1 MTEYV
6 KKSEVLDT
14 LWKAD
19 GITYHGIEVLNHMPA
34 EDVVQRETLEQ
45 VYWERDTALQQL
57 AEIGKG
63 LGQKMSG
70 QWIGEADEY
79 ADGYP
84 VYDIWS
90 CSCCGKY
97 FDEWDEKP
105 DWNFC
110 PHCGARME
118 VPDGR

>member
-63 LGQKMSG
+63 LGQKMTG
-70 QWIGEADEY
+70 QWMNVSG
-79 ADGYP
+79 G
-84 VYDIWS
+84 VGF
-90 CSCCGKY
+90 CSECKY
-97 FDEWDEKP
+97 I
-105 DWNFC
+105 NRNSNYC
-110 PHCGARME
+110 PHCGAKME
-118 VPDGR
+118 AFDEQQ

>member
-63 LGQKMSG
+63 LGQKMTG
-70 QWIGEADEY
+70 QWIWDVAYYDEDGCPCIVSRCNQCGE
-79 ADGYP
+79 P
-84 VYDIWS
+84 NPQTV
-90 CSCCGKY
+90 
-97 FDEWDEKP
+97 
-105 DWNFC
+105 FC
-110 PHCGARME
+110 PHCGAKME
-118 VPDGR
+118 EADG